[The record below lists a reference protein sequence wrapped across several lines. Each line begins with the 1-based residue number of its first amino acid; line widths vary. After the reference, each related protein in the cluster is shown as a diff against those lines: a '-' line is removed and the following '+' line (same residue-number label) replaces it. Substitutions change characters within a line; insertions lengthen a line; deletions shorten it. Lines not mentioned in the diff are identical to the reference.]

1 MEREAVLVGID
12 VGTSKVCALIG
23 EVSRDGRLTI
33 MGHGTVPASGLKKGV
48 VINIDQTV
56 RSIADAVERAER
68 LSGWKI
74 DQAFVGVGG
83 QHVESLNSR
92 GQVAVTAHHREV
104 TREDINR
111 AIEVARAVPIPSNRE
126 VLHVERRGFTVDGQE
141 GVKDP
146 LGMSALR
153 LEVETHIVTASATAV
168 QNLTKCVAAAGV
180 KIDELVVDALASA
193 EAVLSE
199 TEKELGVAVADIGA
213 GTIDLALFQDGSP
226 FHTRVLPV
234 GGANVTND
242 VAIGLKTSIQVAE
255 ELKIMH
261 GTCDLRSIGE
271 DESISV
277 SVLGEDAGRTVSR
290 LEVSQIIEA
299 RMRET
304 FELLEQRDPGGRRRD
319 AAGGGHPDRR
329 RVAAGGC
336 RRARPRGPPDAG
348 PGRRAVG
355 HRRPRRHA
363 PHARLQHRGRPAPV
377 GRRQPR
383 RGRPA
388 LRVGAGR
395 RRPRPAAR
403 RHPEH
408 LPVDTRELTVR
419 TGAVRGLV
427 DLTAACAGFASEAAD
442 GGDGLLSVFVPH
454 ATAGLVVVE
463 IGAGSDDD
471 LLAALDRL
479 LPREERCTAIA
490 TVGRPWRRPRPAAA
504 RIAVADGAGPR
515 RAARARDVAV
525 DLPAR
530 PQRRQRDAD
539 RPAELPGRLR
549 LIAGRPIP
557 GAIGVPRGPLR
568 AGFRR
573 CILAPRRAVRAA
585 GVG

>member
-74 DQAFVGVGG
+74 DRAFVGVGG

-104 TREDINR
+104 TREDVNR
-111 AIEVARAVPIPSNRE
+111 AIEVARAVSIPSNRE

-168 QNLTKCVAAAGV
+168 QNLSKCVAAAGV
-180 KIDELVVDALASA
+180 KIDELVVDSLASA

-255 ELKIMH
+255 ELKISH
-261 GTCDLRSIGE
+261 GTCDLALDRRGRG
-271 DESISV
+271 DQR
-277 SVLGEDAGRTVSR
+277 LGPRRGCRPDG
-290 LEVSQIIEA
+290 QPA
-299 RMRET
+299 RGLADHRGPHARDVRAAA
-304 FELLEQRDPGGRRRD
+304 QRDPGGR
-319 AAGGGHPDRR
+319 G
-329 RVAAGGC
+329 
-336 RRARPRGPPDAG
+336 
-348 PGRRAVG
+348 
-355 HRRPRRHA
+355 RHA
-363 PHARLQHRGRPAPV
+363 
-377 GRRQPR
+377 
-383 RGRPA
+383 
-388 LRVGAGR
+388 AGR
-395 RRPRPAAR
+395 R
-403 RHPEH
+403 
-408 LPVDTRELTVR
+408 
-419 TGAVRGLV
+419 
-427 DLTAACAGFASEAAD
+427 S
-442 GGDGLLSVFVPH
+442 S
-454 ATAGLVVVE
+454 
-463 IGAGSDDD
+463 
-471 LLAALDRL
+471 
-479 LPREERCTAIA
+479 
-490 TVGRPWRRPRPAAA
+490 
-504 RIAVADGAGPR
+504 
-515 RAARARDVAV
+515 
-525 DLPAR
+525 
-530 PQRRQRDAD
+530 
-539 RPAELPGRLR
+539 
-549 LIAGRPIP
+549 
-557 GAIGVPRGPLR
+557 
-568 AGFRR
+568 
-573 CILAPRRAVRAA
+573 
-585 GVG
+585 